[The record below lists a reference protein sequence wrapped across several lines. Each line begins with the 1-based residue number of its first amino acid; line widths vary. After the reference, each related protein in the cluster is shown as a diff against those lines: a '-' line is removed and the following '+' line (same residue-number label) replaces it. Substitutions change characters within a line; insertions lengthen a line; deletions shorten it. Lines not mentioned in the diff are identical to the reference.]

1 MVKRRGDA
9 KGRSTAAKS
18 TKIVRTYS
26 PDSRKDA
33 TSSKINITNSRNYNK
48 GRRAKESEYE
58 QDNLDRQDEDI
69 EEEEEDDRQD
79 DDLVRLLEQNE
90 RNIEG
95 EREKERGEIERRE
108 EEKRE
113 KERREKRNNNNRQN
127 DLARL
132 LEQEERN
139 TEKRREKERRGNNK
153 DREENEN
160 DENEDEEEIPSQ
172 FGAKTNQLQ
181 ICNWLVLHP
190 NVLHLA
196 NEMLAALSTPP
207 SSNTPLTTLTSST
220 LSASDNNDKY
230 RLIDEEMKCL
240 FLRTRNPPD
249 HAFNKIT
256 QKIFGHDAYQS
267 MAKSINERYRK
278 SFSDYRYQLKNV
290 LSALVK
296 EFQEFQQMAES
307 ECNTERSNP
316 TDVEVNNFISREVV
330 LKRILSRQ
338 VSAIDFTK
346 LSETSL
352 EKLVEFSRKGFKIV
366 WSETDSSIVRE
377 KIKELDIITEG
388 LEIPSRSGRNI
399 ASSLKLRFFS

>member
-1 MVKRRGDA
+1 M
-9 KGRSTAAKS
+9 SN
-18 TKIVRTYS
+18 
-26 PDSRKDA
+26 
-33 TSSKINITNSRNYNK
+33 SKYPI
-48 GRRAKESEYE
+48 
-58 QDNLDRQDEDI
+58 DEDI

-79 DDLVRLLEQNE
+79 DDLARLLEQNE

-95 EREKERGEIERRE
+95 EREKERGGIERRE

-132 LEQEERN
+132 LEQEERI

-160 DENEDEEEIPSQ
+160 DENEDEKEIPSQ

-196 NEMLAALSTPP
+196 NEMLAALSTPL

-267 MAKSINERYRK
+267 MAKSINERYHK

-316 TDVEVNNFISREVV
+316 TDVEVNNFISREVI

>member
-79 DDLVRLLEQNE
+79 DDLARLLEQNE

-139 TEKRREKERRGNNK
+139 TEKRREKERRENNK

-267 MAKSINERYRK
+267 MAKSINERY
-278 SFSDYRYQLKNV
+278 L
-290 LSALVK
+290 K

-399 ASSLKLRFFS
+399 ASSLKLQFFS